1 MTLAALLAAVIS
13 ALALSGGAETQA
25 HGGIYITTLPS
36 GAAVWMDGSYI
47 GETPLYV
54 DGLRSGRHYL
64 TLTRGGWLPQTA
76 TADVGA
82 GRIATVSVVLGQNAS
97 AGRTARSKTSGVV
110 RVRAPASVKLFL
122 DGAALSAAGEPLS
135 TPAGDHVL
143 MMVGKDGAR
152 SMRIVRV
159 YPQLTTVVE
168 LSRGSGPAAGAA
180 AATADEDTLAS
191 LGDFVPADS
200 YSINGDEIT
209 VHYRGVE
216 LQCTIGSRGY
226 LYNGKPGSLAVA
238 PAMVGK
244 KVYLPLTLLHRISG
258 TVKADAR

>member
-1 MTLAALLAAVIS
+1 MTLAASLAAVVS
-13 ALALSGGAETQA
+13 ALALLGGAGTEA
-25 HGGIYITTLPS
+25 HGGVYITTLPS

-64 TLTRGGWLPQTA
+64 TLTRAGSLPQTT

-82 GRIATVSVVLGQNAS
+82 GRIATVSVVLPQNA
-97 AGRTARSKTSGVV
+97 ATGRTAGKTSGVV
-110 RVRAPASVKLFL
+110 RVRAPADVKLFL
-122 DGAALSAAGEPLS
+122 DGAALSAAAEPRS

-143 MMVGKDGAR
+143 MIVSKGGGR
-152 SMRIVRV
+152 SMRIVHV

-168 LSRGSGPAAGAA
+168 LSRTSGPAAGAA
-180 AATADEDTLAS
+180 AAADDEDTLAP
-191 LGDFVPADS
+191 LADFVPADS
-200 YSINGDEIT
+200 FSINGDEIT

-244 KVYLPLTLLHRISG
+244 KAYLPLTLLHRISG